1 MSGKNP
7 DILIP
12 SLKELIDHL
21 KKWNYYAS
29 ELLKESWELFSAAT
43 ESTEN
48 SKLIVKLSENHVLD
62 DSAKLQNEKTDI
74 NILKS
79 KCELEKPVAS
89 KLLISSKSSLDQANT
104 TMDYWEDE
112 FKKVTDWISS
122 ATKRLEVA
130 KNNFAFAKLEL
141 DNAKIELENAKKS
154 IDDRE
159 VNLENSFSM
168 KESPDV
174 VAARLRHNNAARKYE
189 IAKLELQHAE
199 KNLNKATSCMTN
211 YDKACKIAVQLFS
224 NAKSAY
230 NSANETNELTEKS
243 LYKVTEA
250 DNLFK
255 KADEI
260 NYIQI
265 ESLNETSILLS
276 NQISLHDEVETIQSE
291 NLNLT
296 NSSQDLVFGSIQDL
310 ERRIEWLIKFA
321 QPLTN
326 QKSVPSDFSIR
337 NLFKNPLAIAGS
349 LLIATLIFG
358 PNAFLLTSGTLMSL
372 LALGVSEKS
381 NDQLLNINESG
392 AFNRTGR
399 RIERVSTRNWNK
411 KEKGD
416 LSSSEPTAQKSLE
429 DKLVRELPLFSP
441 EERKTIFDYQRLNH
455 PAENYSFNQRTGN
468 KNINNIIFNA
478 GKNPHTLNT
487 ATEKIEPFIKNIDN
501 KYYGKS
507 SEPNSSLNEK
517 VKNSAKEILI
527 NRSPFEMYYDPIGKA
542 IDDAANKEFPGHCV
556 LSPHD
561 KDQIRKVMEYEKY
574 QYPTYAMQSTQ
585 ASLLNNNYN
594 TVKPLYSNLS

>member
-381 NDQLLNINESG
+381 NYKLLNINESG

-399 RIERVSTRNWNK
+399 IIERVSTRN
-411 KEKGD
+411 
-416 LSSSEPTAQKSLE
+416 
-429 DKLVRELPLFSP
+429 
-441 EERKTIFDYQRLNH
+441 
-455 PAENYSFNQRTGN
+455 
-468 KNINNIIFNA
+468 
-478 GKNPHTLNT
+478 
-487 ATEKIEPFIKNIDN
+487 
-501 KYYGKS
+501 
-507 SEPNSSLNEK
+507 
-517 VKNSAKEILI
+517 
-527 NRSPFEMYYDPIGKA
+527 
-542 IDDAANKEFPGHCV
+542 
-556 LSPHD
+556 
-561 KDQIRKVMEYEKY
+561 
-574 QYPTYAMQSTQ
+574 
-585 ASLLNNNYN
+585 
-594 TVKPLYSNLS
+594 